1 MCGIGGFVDYERDAR
16 RGGPILHGMKRTLTP
31 RGPDAEGTYFDEDAA
46 LVHRRLIVIDPEG
59 GKQPMHSPDRNTII
73 IYNGELYN
81 TPKLRTELMSRGH
94 EFVGH
99 SDTEVL
105 LHAYL
110 EWKTDAFARL
120 NGIFAFAIWE
130 KRERRLTLCR
140 DRLGV
145 KPLFFAP
152 IRNGLTFGST
162 IDTVLCHPEI
172 EPALD
177 EDGLRTLLL
186 LGPARPPESGVFR
199 QIKSL
204 LPGHFAVLTPENFTD
219 HVYWQL
225 EAHEHEDDLQTTIER
240 THTLICDAAR
250 RQLVSDVPLACF
262 LSGGLD
268 SSILSMLAAKDYAAR
283 GETLH
288 TWSVDYRDNDKYF
301 TKSIFQP
308 NSDDSY
314 IDQMVDFLGTHHHRV
329 VLEPEALCAALLPA
343 TDARALPGMA
353 DVDSSLLLFCAAVKR
368 GGTTVCLSGECADE
382 LFGGYPWY
390 HREEILFEDTFPWSR
405 SVGLRLGLLTP
416 DAVRNGEEFVR
427 QHYRDTCDR
436 APKLSSDGK
445 KAARMREMFVLNLD
459 WFMATL
465 LDRKD
470 RMSMYSGLE
479 VRVPFCDHRIVE
491 YAYNMPWDFKSLEGR
506 EKGIVRRAFAD
517 ELPKEIV
524 YRKKSP
530 YPKTFHPV
538 YTRLCAD
545 YVCRIF
551 EDNTSVAASLFDR
564 NAVQK
569 LMQRPE
575 SLAEPWFGQ
584 LMRTPQIFAYII
596 QLDRWFRHYHVK
608 IV

>member
-1 MCGIGGFVDYERDAR
+1 MCGIGGFVDYEREAR

-81 TPKLRTELMSRGH
+81 TPELRTELMSRGH

-110 EWKTDAFARL
+110 EWKTDAFSRL

-204 LPGHFAVLTPENFTD
+204 LPGHFAVLTPEAFTD
-219 HVYWQL
+219 HTYWKL
-225 EAHEHEDDLQTTIER
+225 EAHEHEDDLPTTIER

-268 SSILSMLAAKDYAAR
+268 SSILSMLTAKDYAAR

-436 APKLSSDGK
+436 APKLSSDDK

-506 EKGIVRRAFAD
+506 EKGIVRRAFAN